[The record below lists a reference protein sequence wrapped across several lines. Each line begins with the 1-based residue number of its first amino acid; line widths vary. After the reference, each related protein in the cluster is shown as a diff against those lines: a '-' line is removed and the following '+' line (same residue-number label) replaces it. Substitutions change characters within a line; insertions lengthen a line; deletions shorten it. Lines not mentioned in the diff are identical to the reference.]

1 MCIALFSLLFV
12 FLGMGVLSLSWNF
25 CLLFGCPV
33 WGKHHLEPLRLH
45 LLTGSTPKMLQLNLD
60 VEELS
65 PTKIIHIYFFFDLL
79 RVGSNQTS
87 SKRIFTEDF
96 R

>member
-1 MCIALFSLLFV
+1 
-12 FLGMGVLSLSWNF
+12 MGVLSLSWNF

-65 PTKIIHIYFFFDLL
+65 PTKIIHVYFFLIYLGLVLIKLDQNLSL
-79 RVGSNQTS
+79 RKTLGRLS
-87 SKRIFTEDF
+87 
-96 R
+96 

>member
-1 MCIALFSLLFV
+1 
-12 FLGMGVLSLSWNF
+12 MGVVSLSWNF

-45 LLTGSTPKMLQLNLD
+45 LLTGSTPNMLQLNLD

-65 PTKIIHIYFFFDLL
+65 PTKIIHIYFFLIYLGLVLIKLHQNLSL
-79 RVGSNQTS
+79 RKTLG
-87 SKRIFTEDF
+87 RLA
-96 R
+96 

>member
-1 MCIALFSLLFV
+1 
-12 FLGMGVLSLSWNF
+12 MGVVSLSWNF

-45 LLTGSTPKMLQLNLD
+45 LLTGSTPNMLQLNLD

-65 PTKIIHIYFFFDLL
+65 PTKIIHIYFFFFIYLGLVLIKLHQNLSL
-79 RVGSNQTS
+79 RKTLG
-87 SKRIFTEDF
+87 RLA
-96 R
+96 